1 MTRDMG
7 DRIDELQQRREGVA
21 GEPGG
26 ETMEVPVNVY
36 EAEEALIVV
45 APLPGV
51 MPEDIQVRVDGHRL
65 HIAASMRTPAPKEY
79 LVHEWHYGP
88 YERIVELPEGYGGGG
103 SATFGNGQLAVRV
116 TRGSGDAAIPVHG
129 AGPSS

>member
-1 MTRDMG
+1 MTKDIS
-7 DRIDELQQRREGVA
+7 DRLEERQARREGHA

-26 ETMEVPVNVY
+26 ETLRVPVNMY
-36 EAEEALIVV
+36 ETEQALVVV

-51 MPEDIQVRVDGHRL
+51 MPDDINVTVEGSELR
-65 HIAASMRTPAPKEY
+65 ITASMRSAAPKEY

-103 SATFGNGQLAVRV
+103 TATFGNGQIAIRL
-116 TRGSGDAAIPVHG
+116 TRGSGGGPIPVKS
-129 AGPSS
+129 A